1 MPEMFNKWLL
11 KERKKD
17 RFQNDRGVLK
27 GENWLMSQNS
37 TASKKE
43 IQISLVLLGLKKKNN
58 LLKIKSEYCFYCPS
72 PSTCPK
78 HVHIKFSQKFLPSS
92 FPRMASLRRM
102 TGSGTRLH
110 MLPAPLSHR
119 ERLTIT
125 SLLSQLQ
132 ENQNAN
138 S

>member
-43 IQISLVLLGLKKKNN
+43 IQISLVLLGLKKK
-58 LLKIKSEYCFYCPS
+58 E
-72 PSTCPK
+72 
-78 HVHIKFSQKFLPSS
+78 
-92 FPRMASLRRM
+92 
-102 TGSGTRLH
+102 
-110 MLPAPLSHR
+110 
-119 ERLTIT
+119 
-125 SLLSQLQ
+125 
-132 ENQNAN
+132 
-138 S
+138 